1 MKRREF
7 IGMTSASVAAGAMLG
22 YLPDP
27 VASAAPGA
35 GVAMSLDAATCHATR
50 KFAETRFGSI
60 AYLERG
66 AGDTALFL
74 HGFTLNGFQWRGAIE
89 RLSLHRRCIAPDFM
103 GMGYTEVSDRQ
114 GLAPEDQVAMIVAFL
129 DALSVPAVDLVAS
142 DSGGM
147 VAQLLVVHHAERV
160 RSLLLANCDTEI
172 DCPPRM
178 LSQTIELAKAGAF
191 AEQVLGAWL
200 ADKELARS
208 PEGIGGLAYSDPTQP
223 TDEAIEY
230 YFAPLVSTPQRRA
243 QTEAFTIALE
253 RNALLGIEPALQRS
267 QVPARVVWGMADTVF
282 LPENTWY
289 LDRVLGSSLGVR
301 RLEDCKLFWPEEH
314 PEIVAD
320 EAARL
325 WAAARK
331 GPAWQ

>member
-7 IGMTSASVAAGAMLG
+7 IGMTSASIAAGAMAG
-22 YLPDP
+22 FLPGS
-27 VASAAPGA
+27 VASAAPGVDDSA
-35 GVAMSLDAATCHATR
+35 PLDAAAYRATR
-50 KFAETRFGSI
+50 KFAETRFGRI

-66 AGDTALFL
+66 AGDAALFL

-103 GMGYTEVSDRQ
+103 GMGYTEVAEHQ

-129 DALSVPAVDLVAS
+129 DTLSIPAVDLVAS

-178 LSQTIELAKAGAF
+178 LLQTIELAKAGAF
-191 AEQVLGAWL
+191 SEQVLGAWL

-208 PEGIGGLAYSDPTQP
+208 PEGIGGLAYADPTHP

-253 RNALLGIEPALQRS
+253 RNALLGIEQALQRS
-267 QVPARVVWGMADTVF
+267 QVPVRVVWGMADSVF
-282 LPENTWY
+282 LPENIYY

-301 RLEDCKLFWPEEH
+301 RLDDCKLFWPEER
-314 PEIVAD
+314 PDIVAD
-320 EAARL
+320 EATRL

-331 GPAWQ
+331 GSA